1 MNFDSYI
8 ANLSDILNPDSIE
21 FAENNI
27 YRYAKQVIIL
37 NKDNKPL
44 FPQGKAEAV
53 TMIAYITEVSKSEA
67 KIIYEIATSINI
79 LEELRTEM
87 NILSDRV
94 EAKVDNKTMTI
105 YTPLS
110 FNDTKKDISEDVG
123 SGKYEEFISEYKK
136 FMPIIDELLDLI
148 IYNYISPQKN
158 SYINIVAPA
167 GAGKSLL
174 AYGLENAGIGL
185 VIDDFR
191 GFVENT
197 SASPISVAK
206 LSNSMVIIDQEF
218 KYFHESYKNIT
229 HNIKIAEK
237 FQPTKNVKI
246 GVKLFFNANLSES
259 FSDGVDEQLVDRLVT
274 YNLSDKLTKITEKE
288 WFNKVGGY
296 KAVRYLAYYI
306 EEYVKAKLS
315 SLSNRGDIYEYCD
328 KEYRRL
334 TKKEDR
340 VIKAESIDTAMNEA
354 IIEAINMPHE
364 QKAKAGIEDAIIYT
378 DEGIFLK
385 RPKKTLKAI
394 FELVLTPNKAKHYM
408 SYIENFITKNA
419 EDYRRRPKNIF
430 GKATKGVLLKRII
443 KVVEGGKSEYI
454 VL

>member
-1 MNFDSYI
+1 MNFNSYI
-8 ANLSDILNPDSIE
+8 TNLSEILSPSSVD

-27 YRYAKQVIIL
+27 YRYAKQTIIL

-44 FPQGKAEAV
+44 FPQGKAEAI
-53 TMIAYITEVSKSEA
+53 TMIAYIAEVSKSEA
-67 KIIYEIATSINI
+67 KIMYEVATSINI
-79 LEELRTEM
+79 LEELRNEM

-110 FNDTKKDISEDVG
+110 FNNTKKDISEDIEN
-123 SGKYEEFISEYKK
+123 GKYEAFIVEYRK
-136 FMPIIDELLDLI
+136 FMPILNELLDLI

-158 SYINIVAPA
+158 SYINIVMPSDS
-167 GAGKSLL
+167 GKSLIASALEL
-174 AYGLENAGIGL
+174 AGVGLI
-185 VIDDFR
+185 IDDFK

-197 SASPISVAK
+197 SASPISVAR
-206 LSNSMVIIDQEF
+206 LSNSMVVIDQEF
-218 KYFHESYKNIT
+218 KYFYESYKNIT

-237 FQPTKNVKI
+237 FQPTKSVKVGI
-246 GVKLFFNANLSES
+246 KLFFNANLSES
-259 FSDGVDEQLVDRLVT
+259 FSDGVDEQVTNRLVS
-274 YNLSDKLTKITEKE
+274 YDLSDKMSPIVGKE
-288 WFNKVGGY
+288 WFDKVGGY

-315 SLSNRGDIYEYCD
+315 SLINKDDIYEYCD
-328 KEYRRL
+328 KEYRRI

-340 VIKAESIDTAMNEA
+340 ALKTESIDTAMNEA

-364 QKAKAGIEDAIIYT
+364 QKAKVGIDDAIIYT

-385 RPKKTLKAI
+385 RPKKTLKSI

-408 SYIENFITKNA
+408 SYIENFIVKNT
-419 EDYRRRPKNIF
+419 EDYRQRPKKIF
-430 GKATKGVLLKRII
+430 GKAVKGILLKKIVKI
-443 KVVEGGKSEYI
+443 TGGGESEYI